1 MLFVEFVLTK
11 KENGTY
17 SIRRCYEECPDDE
30 INVHKH
36 YPEEVEEL
44 LRDKYHIVQINYRK
58 KEPIIN
64 AKFQL

>member
-11 KENGTY
+11 KENGTC

-30 INVHKH
+30 VGVYRN

-44 LRDKYHIVQINYRK
+44 LRDEYRIIQISYRK
-58 KEPIIN
+58 KESIVN